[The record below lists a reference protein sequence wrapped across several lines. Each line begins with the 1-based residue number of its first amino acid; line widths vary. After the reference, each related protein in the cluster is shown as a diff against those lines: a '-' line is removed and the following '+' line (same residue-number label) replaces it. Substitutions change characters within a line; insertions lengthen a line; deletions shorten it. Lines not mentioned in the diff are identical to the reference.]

1 MAVSIKKNFLYS
13 SVLTASNYIFPFLTY
28 PYVSR
33 VLGVTNI
40 GICNFVDSIINYF
53 VLLSMMGISIIGIR
67 EIAGAK
73 NDMVKLNGTFSSLFL
88 LNGITTSIALI
99 AVVIA
104 ICTIPQLYENRK
116 LMSIGILKIVS
127 NFFLIEWF
135 YKGLENF
142 KYVTKVT
149 LTTKCLYVIAIFV
162 FVHTSDDYPIYYLLS
177 TLMITVNALFNCAY
191 RRKLITFSFR
201 NISLSAYVRPFFI
214 LGIYLLLTSMYTS
227 FNVAYLGF
235 VSNAT
240 EVGYYTTATKL
251 YTIIIAFYTAFTGVM
266 MPRMSSLLSE
276 NRMDEFKSMIQKSVG
291 ILFSVTIPAVILCCI
306 FSPEIIAIIS
316 GAGYEGAIVP
326 TRIVMPLLFII
337 GYEQILIIQILMPLK
352 QDKAIFMN
360 SIIGATVG
368 VVLNIAL
375 VGRLA
380 SVGSAVVWLISE
392 SIVLVVA
399 QYFVYKSIRV
409 KFPMGFFMKNIIAYL
424 PAMVVCLVIYFYMP
438 GGAFVRIG
446 LAVIFMCVYFVIVQ
460 NRYLQNVTLLA
471 LMGKVRCLGL
481 NKKA

>member
-1 MAVSIKKNFLYS
+1 MAVSVKKNFLYS

-53 VLLSMMGISIIGIR
+53 VLLSMMGISILGIR

-73 NDMVKLNGTFSSLFL
+73 NDLIKLNRTFSSLFL
-88 LNGITTSIALI
+88 LNGITTAIALT

-104 ICTIPQLYENRK
+104 ICVVPQLYEHRD
-116 LMSIGILKIVS
+116 LMQVGILKLVS

-149 LTTKCLYVIAIFV
+149 LTTKCLYVVAIFV
-162 FVHTSDDYPIYYLLS
+162 FVHTPEDYPVYYLLS
-177 TLMITVNALFNCAY
+177 TLMITANALFNCLY
-191 RRKLITFSFR
+191 GRKLIRFHFR
-201 NISLSAYVRPFFI
+201 DISLRAYVRPFLI

-276 NRMDEFKSMIQKSVG
+276 NRLDEFKAMIHKSVG
-291 ILFSVTIPAVILCCI
+291 ILFSISIPAVILCCI

-316 GAGYEGAIVP
+316 GAGYEGAITP

-337 GYEQILIIQILMPLK
+337 GYEQILVIQILMPLK
-352 QDKAIFMN
+352 NDKAIFSN
-360 SIIGATVG
+360 SVVGAIIGIL
-368 VVLNIAL
+368 LNILL
-375 VGRLA
+375 VGKLA
-380 SVGSAVVWLISE
+380 SVGSALVWLISE
-392 SIVLVVA
+392 LAVFLVA
-399 QYFVYKSIRV
+399 QYFVFKNI
-409 KFPMGFFMKNIIAYL
+409 KEAFPMRFFIKNFIAYL
-424 PAMVVCLVIYFYMP
+424 PALGVCFIIYCYMP

-446 LAVIFMCVYFVIVQ
+446 VAVFLMSIYFLIIQ
-460 NRYLQNVTLLA
+460 TKYLQDSTVLA
-471 LMGKVRCLGL
+471 LMEKFSYHHH
-481 NKKA
+481 K

>member
-13 SVLTASNYIFPFLTY
+13 SVLTVSNYLFPFLTY

-53 VLLSMMGISIIGIR
+53 VLLSMMGISILGIR

-73 NDMVKLNGTFSSLFL
+73 NDVIKLNRTFSSLFL
-88 LNGITTSIALI
+88 LNSVTTAIALV

-104 ICTIPQLYENRK
+104 IYTVPQLYEHRE
-116 LMSIGILKIVS
+116 LMVIGILKLVS

-149 LTTKCLYVIAIFV
+149 LTTKCLYVVAVFIFI
-162 FVHTSDDYPIYYLLS
+162 HTPDDYPVYYLLS
-177 TLMITVNALFNCAY
+177 TLMITGNALFNCIY
-191 RRKLITFSFR
+191 GRKLIKFR
-201 NISLSAYVRPFFI
+201 FRDISLRTYVRPFLI

-235 VSNAT
+235 VSGAT

-276 NRMDEFKSMIQKSVG
+276 NKLDEFKTLINKSVG
-291 ILFSVTIPAVILCCI
+291 ILFSITIPAVIVCCI
-306 FSPEIIAIIS
+306 FSPEIITIIS
-316 GAGYEGAIVP
+316 GAGYEGAITP

-352 QDKAIFMN
+352 RDKAIFTN
-360 SIIGATVG
+360 SIIGASVG
-368 VVLNIAL
+368 ILLNVLF
-375 VGRLA
+375 VGKLA
-380 SVGSAVVWLISE
+380 SVGSAMVWLISE
-392 SIVLVVA
+392 STVLIVA
-399 QYFVYKSIRV
+399 QYFVYKNVRV
-409 KFPMGFFMKNIIAYL
+409 KFPVRFFMKNIIAYL
-424 PAMVVCLVIYFYMP
+424 PALAVCLTVYLYMP
-438 GGAFVRIG
+438 GGAFFRIG
-446 LAVIFMCVYFVIVQ
+446 VAGIFMCIYFVIVQ
-460 NRYLQNVTLLA
+460 NKYLQNSTLLA
-471 LMGKVRCLGL
+471 LMEKIYPHRQI
-481 NKKA
+481 KRF